1 MKYLLVFCLILSG
14 CAAKFSQTN
23 YDRMVDVAA
32 ITRNGDTVCATTDSM
47 QANFIRI
54 YNDTVWALEDAAG
67 RGDTDLVKM
76 LTEQLDEID
85 RFRDMLHKGNVSQF
99 FCKQKVKNIY
109 DTAILITKSE
119 GNKLKLL

>member
-1 MKYLLVFCLILSG
+1 MKYLIVCCLVLTS

-32 ITRNGDTVCATTDSM
+32 ITRNGDAVCATTDSM

-67 RGDTDLVKM
+67 RSDNDLVKM

-85 RFRDMLHKGNVSQF
+85 RFKVMLNKGSVSQF
-99 FCKQKVKNIY
+99 FCKQKMKNIY
-109 DTAILITKSE
+109 DTARLITQSE

>member
-1 MKYLLVFCLILSG
+1 MKYLLVLCLVLTG

-76 LTEQLDEID
+76 LTEQVDEID
-85 RFRDMLHKGNVSQF
+85 RFKAMLNKGNVSQF

-109 DTAILITKSE
+109 DTARLITKSE